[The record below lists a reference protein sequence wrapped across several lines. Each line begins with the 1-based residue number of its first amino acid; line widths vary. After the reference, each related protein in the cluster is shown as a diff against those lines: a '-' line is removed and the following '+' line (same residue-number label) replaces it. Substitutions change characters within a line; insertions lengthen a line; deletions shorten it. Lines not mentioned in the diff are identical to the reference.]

1 MNSSYLCLFDE
12 IRKPNWEDLVEEFNL
27 LKEGIRT
34 LEQVNVPEE
43 MKAPI
48 LKELNSQIS
57 EVRQKMH
64 NYVDA
69 L

>member
-1 MNSSYLCLFDE
+1 MDDRFLWQHDSV
-12 IRKPNWEDLVEEFNL
+12 RKPNWEDLVEEFNL